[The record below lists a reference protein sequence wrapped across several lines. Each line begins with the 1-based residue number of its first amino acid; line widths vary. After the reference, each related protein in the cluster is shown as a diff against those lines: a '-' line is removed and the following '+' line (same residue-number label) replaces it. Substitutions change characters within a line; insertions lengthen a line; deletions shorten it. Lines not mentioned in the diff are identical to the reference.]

1 VRRAAHPER
10 RLNSPL
16 QCDRAAAA
24 AQPGGRTARQA
35 LVLATTILA
44 SSLAFVDGSVVNV
57 GLPAI
62 QSGLKAD
69 PAALQWVINAYL
81 LPLSALLLLGGAV
94 GDRAGRKV
102 TLVAGTALFGAASAL
117 CAAAW
122 SLPVLLAARAIQGT
136 AAAFVLPNSL
146 AILGVSFSGDARGRA
161 IGIWAAAG
169 AAVGAVG
176 PVLGGWLID
185 HFGWRTVFVI
195 NLPLAAAAIA
205 LALVSVHEPPRDVR
219 AEKLD
224 LLGSVVVTLGLG
236 LLVWALTDASG
247 GGGWTTRAWLSLAAG
262 VLLLAVFVRVEAG
275 RGAAAAMPLALFTSR
290 AFVGLNLVTLILYG
304 ALSALLVLV
313 PFVLI
318 EAGHLSG
325 TAAGAAL
332 LPLPVI
338 LALLSPAT
346 GTLAERIGARP
357 LLIAGPLVVAAGF
370 VVLTFAPVSGGYW
383 RAVFPSLTL
392 VSLGMSAVAA
402 PLTTA
407 VLSSAGPGAAGAASG
422 FNSAVSRLGGTFAT
436 ALMGGIF
443 GARGAALTAAFHSAA
458 FAGALASVASAAI
471 AVVLVAQRD
480 RPA

>member
-1 VRRAAHPER
+1 
-10 RLNSPL
+10 
-16 QCDRAAAA
+16 
-24 AQPGGRTARQA
+24 
-35 LVLATTILA
+35 
-44 SSLAFVDGSVVNV
+44 
-57 GLPAI
+57 
-62 QSGLKAD
+62 
-69 PAALQWVINAYL
+69 VINAYL

-94 GDRAGRKV
+94 GDRLGRKV
-102 TLVAGTALFGAASAL
+102 TLIAGTALFGAASAL

-122 SLPVLLAARAIQGT
+122 SLPVLLLARAVQGT

-205 LALVSVHEPPRDVR
+205 LALVSVHESQREAHTQR
-219 AEKLD
+219 LD

-236 LLVWALTDASG
+236 FLVWALTDASG
-247 GGGWTTRAWLSLAAG
+247 GGGWTARAWLALGAG
-262 VLLLAVFVRVEAG
+262 VVLLAVFVRVEAA
-275 RGAAAAMPLALFTSR
+275 RGAAAAVPLSLFASR
-290 AFVGLNLVTLILYG
+290 AFIGLNLLTLILYG
-304 ALSALLVLV
+304 ALSALLVII

-346 GTLAERIGARP
+346 GMLAARSGARP
-357 LLIAGPLVVAAGF
+357 LLVAGSLVVAAGF
-370 VVLTFAPVSGGYW
+370 VVLMFAPVSGGYW
-383 RAVFPSLTL
+383 VAVFPALTL

-407 VLSSAGPGAAGAASG
+407 VLGSAGPAAAGAASG

-436 ALMGGIF
+436 AMMGGIF
-443 GARGAALTAAFHSAA
+443 AAQGAALTSAFHGAA
-458 FAGALASVASAAI
+458 LAGALASAAAAGI
-471 AVVLVAQRD
+471 AVALVPPRE

>member
-1 VRRAAHPER
+1 
-10 RLNSPL
+10 
-16 QCDRAAAA
+16 
-24 AQPGGRTARQA
+24 
-35 LVLATTILA
+35 VLATTILA

-69 PAALQWVINAYL
+69 AAALQWVINAYL

-94 GDRAGRKV
+94 GDRLGRKL
-102 TLVAGTALFGAASAL
+102 TLIAGVAVFGLASAL

-122 SLPVLLAARAIQGT
+122 SLPVLLAARALQGT

-161 IGIWAAAG
+161 IGVWAAAG

-185 HFGWRTVFVI
+185 QFGWRTIFLI
-195 NLPLAAAAIA
+195 NLPLVAAAIA
-205 LALVSVHEPPRDVR
+205 LAIAAIAEPP
-219 AEKLD
+219 AAHAAHKLD
-224 LLGSVVVTLGLG
+224 LLGSALVTLGLG
-236 LLVWALTDASG
+236 FLVWALTEASG
-247 GGGWTTRAWLSLAAG
+247 GGGWTSGVWATLVAG
-262 VLLLAVFVRVEAG
+262 VVLLVVFVRVEAR
-275 RGAAAAMPLALFTSR
+275 RGAAAAMPLALFGSR
-290 AFVGLNLVTLILYG
+290 SFIGLNLLTLILYG
-304 ALSALLVLV
+304 ALSALFVLI

-338 LALLSPAT
+338 VALLSPSA
-346 GTLAERIGARP
+346 GTLAERLGARP
-357 LLIAGPLVVAAGF
+357 LLIAGSLVVAVGF
-370 VVLTFAPVSGGYW
+370 LVLTVAPVRGGYW
-383 RAVFPSLTL
+383 TAVFPSLLL

-407 VLSSAGPGAAGAASG
+407 VLGAAGPAEAGAASG

-443 GARGAALTAAFHSAA
+443 GAEGGELSMAFHGAAL
-458 FAGALASVASAAI
+458 AGALAAVLAAVI
-471 AVVLVAQRD
+471 AATLVAR
-480 RPA
+480 RSA